1 MTQFI
6 APTKTASVEL
16 PRNGLYIGIVTQ
28 VEGTQV
34 YVELPQLTPGFS
46 YGPCPVLA
54 NTVNT
59 STTSGEALTSTGG
72 AKSTFIKTVS
82 VNRVVP
88 EVGAFVLCG
97 FLNNGL
103 DEIVVLGSFL

>member
-6 APTKTASVEL
+6 APAKTASVEL

-28 VEGTQV
+28 IEDKRV
-34 YVELPQLTPGFS
+34 YVEIPQLTPGFS
-46 YGPCPVLA
+46 YGPCLVLA

-59 STTSGEALTSTGG
+59 EKTSGPALITTGG
-72 AKSTFIKTVS
+72 ATSTFIKTVN
-82 VNRVVP
+82 VERVVP
-88 EVGAFVLCG
+88 EVGTYVLCG

>member
-16 PRNGLYIGIVTQ
+16 PRNGLYIGVVTQ
-28 VEGTQV
+28 IEENRV
-34 YVELPQLTPGFS
+34 YVEIPQLTPGFS
-46 YGPCPVLA
+46 YGPCLVLA
-54 NTVNT
+54 NNAEAATTKDGALVNL
-59 STTSGEALTSTGG
+59 SGTKEQ
-72 AKSTFIKTVS
+72 FVQTVS
-82 VNRVVP
+82 IQRVVP
-88 EVGAFVLCG
+88 EVGSFVLCG

>member
-28 VEGTQV
+28 VEGTKV
-34 YVELPQLTPGFS
+34 YVEIPQLTPGFS
-46 YGPCPVLA
+46 YGPCLVLA
-54 NTVNT
+54 NNVNT
-59 STTSGEALTSTGG
+59 VTTSGSALITTGGTTST
-72 AKSTFIKTVS
+72 FLKTVA
-82 VNRVVP
+82 VNRIIP
-88 EVGAFVLCG
+88 PVGTYVLCG

>member
-6 APTKTASVEL
+6 APSKTASVEL

-28 VEGTQV
+28 VDETRV
-34 YVELPQLTPGFS
+34 FVEIPQLTPGFS
-46 YGPCPVLA
+46 YGPCLVLA
-54 NTVNT
+54 NNVNT
-59 STTSGEALTSTGG
+59 STTSGTALINTGGSTST
-72 AKSTFIKTVS
+72 FLKTVS
-82 VNRVVP
+82 VSRQVP
-88 EVGAFVLCG
+88 QVGTYVLCG